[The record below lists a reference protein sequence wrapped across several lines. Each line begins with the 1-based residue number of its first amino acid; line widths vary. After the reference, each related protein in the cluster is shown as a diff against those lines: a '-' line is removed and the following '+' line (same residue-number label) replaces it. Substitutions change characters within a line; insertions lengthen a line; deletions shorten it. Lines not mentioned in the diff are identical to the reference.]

1 MKRKKNGTLVKGKIN
16 YLLQLLHIQR
26 WQLSDTKT
34 IFFSFLQSRVRCP
47 LSQLVVIN
55 AVKEYKV
62 DIMHEDLK
70 KKKQA
75 QLIIERGGK
84 SRYSLQPTVQPLLS
98 SCILYTLFYVKILHT
113 HCIKCWH
120 FEEGKGCKGGR
131 GHRSRVDLAPA
142 RAVSGH

>member
-1 MKRKKNGTLVKGKIN
+1 MKGKIN

-70 KKKQA
+70 KKKNRPSLLLKGEESLGTA
-75 QLIIERGGK
+75 SSLLYSPSYPAAFCIPYFMSKSSTRTALNVGILKRERG
-84 SRYSLQPTVQPLLS
+84 V
-98 SCILYTLFYVKILHT
+98 
-113 HCIKCWH
+113 
-120 FEEGKGCKGGR
+120 KGGEVI
-131 GHRSRVDLAPA
+131 GQ
-142 RAVSGH
+142 G

>member
-1 MKRKKNGTLVKGKIN
+1 MFKFIHIQVFIVYQKKKKKIKKGKMKRKKNGTLVKGKIN

-70 KKKQA
+70 KKK
-75 QLIIERGGK
+75 
-84 SRYSLQPTVQPLLS
+84 
-98 SCILYTLFYVKILHT
+98 
-113 HCIKCWH
+113 
-120 FEEGKGCKGGR
+120 
-131 GHRSRVDLAPA
+131 
-142 RAVSGH
+142 